1 MGFALLFV
9 TFCKKDSYFLIIFEK
24 NFNKALFFSFF
35 LLYNRLW
42 ITVRRHLIKLPRI
55 GFRHAIGEG
64 KEGLTIMK
72 QKYTITVADMELS
85 IISDASPD
93 EVENIVGMLDRRMR
107 DINLK
112 SPRCTKNE
120 AAILCALTYCSER
133 LAMQEAFK
141 KVEKDAFRFAGE
153 NEKLKKTIESMQ
165 DELDT
170 LRKDAS
176 VMRSILDRA
185 TIAAIPQ
192 PEAEAK
198 TAPVPQPTLKKAEK
212 AEEIDSA
219 EQLSAFDAPEAI
231 PASAPVASVAPE
243 ATDAEAPAQE
253 SKKSQKNAPKSRVG
267 TMFDLLTFS
276 DI

>member
-1 MGFALLFV
+1 
-9 TFCKKDSYFLIIFEK
+9 
-24 NFNKALFFSFF
+24 
-35 LLYNRLW
+35 
-42 ITVRRHLIKLPRI
+42 
-55 GFRHAIGEG
+55 
-64 KEGLTIMK
+64 MK
-72 QKYTITVADMELS
+72 QKYSIVVADMPLS

-120 AAILCALTYCSER
+120 ASILCALSYCSER

-153 NEKLKKTIESMQ
+153 NEKLKKTIETMQ
-165 DELDT
+165 EELDN
-170 LRKDAS
+170 LRQDAA

-185 TIAAIPQ
+185 SIAA
-192 PEAEAK
+192 
-198 TAPVPQPTLKKAEK
+198 VPQPATAEKPKYVPKPFGKKAE
-212 AEEIDSA
+212 EEA
-219 EQLSAFDAPEAI
+219 EQLTIAEEEVTERPTATA
-231 PASAPVASVAPE
+231 AST
-243 ATDAEAPAQE
+243 TDEEDDTTGAGTAAKP
-253 SKKSQKNAPKSRVG
+253 KSSGKSRVG

>member
-1 MGFALLFV
+1 
-9 TFCKKDSYFLIIFEK
+9 
-24 NFNKALFFSFF
+24 
-35 LLYNRLW
+35 
-42 ITVRRHLIKLPRI
+42 
-55 GFRHAIGEG
+55 
-64 KEGLTIMK
+64 MK

-85 IISDASPD
+85 IISDAAPD

-141 KVEKDAFRFAGE
+141 KVEKDSFRYASE

-192 PEAEAK
+192 PEAEEKAV
-198 TAPVPQPTLKKAEK
+198 AVPQPAVKKAEK
-212 AEEIDSA
+212 AEEADGA
-219 EQLSAFDAPEAI
+219 EQLSAFDAPAAVA
-231 PASAPVASVAPE
+231 ASAPVAPVAPVETE

-253 SKKSQKNAPKSRVG
+253 PKKAQKNAPKSRVG